1 MTAQPNDFPPAF
13 NHGLLRLMTDGSDQA
28 YFGLDVLGGLVK
40 GITDYQREH
49 QQAGHFRTFGPA
61 LLGAFLWLDDPE
73 LIQVMADYPSLCV
86 VVSKQPASTSKRR
99 RNQQETFDKLREV
112 CDSGKGF
119 PAEACPEL
127 RGLAPRENGKPM
139 VVGPYTSLPEIA
151 LPAFR
156 SIGPRKIGNH
166 LVPILHTKMVLLGN
180 MWWHDEHPS
189 GYPEDIIGFTPE
201 RLWLASANGTRSS
214 RSNLEFGVWLTDPK
228 LIATARRFLLEVIST
243 SEDID
248 PANDQFEPELVPYE
262 EDDAAMSAAY
272 AAEREA
278 AADFEADDY
287 LP

>member
-1 MTAQPNDFPPAF
+1 MTAQPPEFPPSF

-28 YFGLDVLGGLVK
+28 YFGLDVLSGLVK

-49 QQAGHFRTFGPA
+49 QQAGRSRSLGPA
-61 LLGAFLWLDDPE
+61 LLGAFMWLDDPE
-73 LIQVMADYPSLCV
+73 LIQAMADYPSLCV
-86 VVSKQPASTSKRR
+86 VVSKQPASTSRSR
-99 RNQQETFDKLREV
+99 RNQQATFDRLREV

-139 VVGPYTSLPEIA
+139 VVGPYTSLPEVA

-156 SIGPRKIGNH
+156 SIGPRRTGNH
-166 LVPILHTKMVLLGN
+166 LVPILHTKMVLLGDL
-180 MWWHDEHPS
+180 WWHDEHPS
-189 GYPEDIIGFTPE
+189 GYPADIIGFTPE
-201 RLWLASANGTRSS
+201 RLWLGSANGTRSS

-228 LIATARRFLLEVIST
+228 LIATARRFLLEVIGS

-262 EDDAAMSAAY
+262 EDDAAMA
-272 AAEREA
+272 EA
-278 AADFEADDY
+278 AAEMHQAWAESEDDDQ
-287 LP
+287 P

>member
-1 MTAQPNDFPPAF
+1 MTAPPNDFPPSF
-13 NHGLLRLMTDGSDQA
+13 DHGLLRLMTDGSDQA
-28 YFGLDVLGGLVK
+28 YFGLDVLSGLVK

-49 QQAGHFRTFGPA
+49 QQARRSRTLGPA

-73 LIQVMADYPSLCV
+73 LIQAMADYPSLCV

-99 RNQQETFDKLREV
+99 RNQKATFDRLREV

-127 RGLAPRENGKPM
+127 DGLAPRENGKPM
-139 VVGPYTSLPEIA
+139 LVGPYTSRPEIA

-156 SIGPRKIGNH
+156 SIGPRKVDDH
-166 LVPILHTKMVLLGN
+166 LVPILHTKIVLLGN
-180 MWWHDEHPS
+180 LWWHDEHPA
-189 GYPEDIIGFTPE
+189 GYPDDIIGFTPE
-201 RLWLASANGTRSS
+201 KLWLASANGTRSS

-228 LIATARRFLLEVIST
+228 LLATARGFLLEVIGN

-248 PANDQFEPELVPYE
+248 PANDQFEPDLLPYE

-278 AADFEADDY
+278 WSEFEADD